1 MADKRLESEGRSPS
15 RPSTAAD
22 VEKLEVAAPA
32 GDDLH
37 RTMSSRHLVFIAIGG
52 AVGTG
57 LFLGSG
63 QALSKTGPV
72 GCLIAYLFMGTI
84 VYSAMTS
91 LGEMA
96 TLIPV
101 TGSFTSYASRFVD
114 GSLGFAMGWIYWF
127 SWAITWPLEL
137 TAAGIII
144 QYWRDDLSIGI
155 WIAVFWVVFTAINCL
170 PVRWF
175 AELEMYFASIKVLT
189 IVGFVIFAICIN
201 AGAGSQGYLG
211 FRYWSDPG
219 PFAAYLVDG
228 PVGKFVGFASV
239 LIQASFSYQGTELV
253 GVGAGETRDPKRNVP
268 LAIRNA
274 FWGIVLMFSFTIF
287 FIGILVPYTN
297 EQLLSDSSDAS
308 ASPLV
313 IAANLAGVR
322 VLPDIINAVLLTAV
336 LSAAQSNVYS
346 GSRILVALANEGHAP
361 RFFLRTTRHGL
372 PYHAVAFTTAFGL
385 LAFMN
390 LSDQGGSVFNWF
402 VNIIGVAGLITWL
415 CINLCHLR
423 FMRALTAQNMRR
435 NELPYVAPWQPWL
448 AWYGAFFNAL
458 VVITQGFAA
467 FIPWDTTDFF
477 VAYVSLILF
486 VVLYVGHKLLYRT
499 KLIPL
504 AEVDLNRG
512 RLQD

>member
-1 MADKRLESEGRSPS
+1 MEKQDGASADREPVGVGESD
-15 RPSTAAD
+15 A
-22 VEKLEVAAPA
+22 
-32 GDDLH
+32 LH
-37 RTMSSRHLVFIAIGG
+37 RGMSSRHLVFIALGG

-63 QALSKTGPV
+63 TALNKAGPV
-72 GCLIAYLFMGTI
+72 GCLIGYLFVATLL
-84 VYSAMTS
+84 YSVMTS

-96 TLIPV
+96 TFIPV
-101 TGSFTSYASRFVD
+101 AGSFTSYASRFID
-114 GSLGFAMGWIYWF
+114 RSLGFSMGWTYWF

-144 QYWRDDLSIGI
+144 QYWRPDLSIGI
-155 WIAVFWVVFTAINCL
+155 WIAIFFVLFTATNFL
-170 PVRWF
+170 PVRWY
-175 AELEMYFASIKVLT
+175 AELEMWFASIKVVT
-189 IVGFVIFAICIN
+189 IVGFIIFAICIN
-201 AGAGSQGYLG
+201 AGASPQGYLG
-211 FRYWSDPG
+211 FRYWRDPG
-219 PFAAYLVDG
+219 PFAEYLVSG
-228 PVGKFVGFASV
+228 ATGRFLGVLGV
-239 LIQASFSYQGTELV
+239 LIQASFSFQGSELV
-253 GVGAGETRDPKRNVP
+253 GVGAGETRDPRKNVP
-268 LAIRNA
+268 RAIRNT
-274 FWGIVLMFSFTIF
+274 FWAITLMFCFTIF
-287 FIGILVPYTN
+287 FIGLLVPSTN
-297 EQLLSDSSDAS
+297 ENLLSDASDAS

-313 IAANLAGVR
+313 IAANLASVR

-336 LSAAQSNVYS
+336 LSAANSNIYS
-346 GSRILVALANEGHAP
+346 GSRIIVALANEGHAP
-361 RFFLRTTRHGL
+361 RFFTRTTTSGV
-372 PYHAVAFTTAFGL
+372 PYLAVAFTSVFGV
-385 LAFMN
+385 LAFLN
-390 LSDQGGSVFNWF
+390 LSDEGGNVFNWF